1 MKHPME
7 PQWNHD
13 GRAKSGRMNGRW
25 KVLFGRWKGDGI
37 VVVAAPTSA
46 CVSSRLV
53 RPTRRSGRRS
63 RLDRRACA
71 TQAEACASMSA
82 PAYGA
87 CADDGGGLCAIS
99 IRWRR
104 ASRQTRLCRRGC
116 GVSLKYQQIC
126 YVLYLVMRH
135 CVTACALAR
144 VVTRRSQRGPLDSAP
159 RGLAGILESVSV
171 ACRSHKNRCWQ

>member
-1 MKHPME
+1 ME

-126 YVLYLVMRH
+126 YVLYLVMRLEPPDGRGREPASILAEQ
-135 CVTACALAR
+135 CDQRLLEITGGDALQ
-144 VVTRRSQRGPLDSAP
+144 V
-159 RGLAGILESVSV
+159 E
-171 ACRSHKNRCWQ
+171 NRDQHL